1 MLQRLL
7 YCFLFSIVLSAGTSA
22 EIVKVVFEGSKQP
35 TQLVAAF
42 NEREVLYGSLKDLS
56 DALSL
61 QVYYNSTT
69 KKLEVKCGQ
78 YRIKASAN
86 NPFIVIA
93 DRSNNSTTYQL
104 PLNVILASDAI
115 FVPLQFFIPLLN
127 TVCGSELS
135 YRGMDKV
142 IAVKS
147 AKPGNKS
154 PCMERLFDISSLKVE
169 EKKNGYLIRITAA
182 RRFTDY
188 ESFIGR
194 DGSLYTTIANAKG
207 DVDRLQATKP
217 VGIVRMVE
225 AIQSPTAL
233 QLNVRL
239 NRKAESSDIFQDPQ
253 SNDLLIP
260 VYLPIRSE
268 RIDSIYRSEQQ
279 RLRQQ
284 EQKAKGRKDWKLDRI
299 VIDPGHGGKSV
310 GTIGLSGVYEKKLA
324 LAIALKLG
332 KLIEKNLKGV
342 KVVYTRQDD
351 SSVELYRRGQIANEA
366 GGKLFISI
374 HCNSMPKKPYKT
386 NGFEIYLL
394 RPGRVDEAIAIAERE
409 NSVIKLEEGYA
420 KRPEYKELT
429 DENFILVTMAQSAYM
444 KYSERFAQLV
454 SGEMSGKSRI
464 ENRGVMQAGF
474 FVLVGASMPSVLIE
488 AGYLSNRRD
497 EKFLKSSSG
506 QQEIATGIFKAVR
519 KYKVEYEK
527 ALQEGK

>member
-7 YCFLFSIVLSAGTSA
+7 YCFLFSIVLSGGTSA
-22 EIVKVVFEGSKQP
+22 EIVKVVFEGGKQP

-42 NEREVLYGSLKDLS
+42 KEREVLYGSLKDLS

-61 QVYYNSTT
+61 QDYYNSTT

-104 PLNVILASDAI
+104 PLDVILASDAI

-127 TVCGSELS
+127 AVCGSELS

-147 AKPGNKS
+147 EKPGNKS
-154 PCMERLFDISSLKVE
+154 PSRERLFDISSLKVE

-217 VGIVRMVE
+217 VGIVRTVE
-225 AIQSPTAL
+225 AFQSPTAL

-253 SNDLLIP
+253 SNDILIP
-260 VYLPIRSE
+260 VYLPTPSE
-268 RIDSIYRSEQQ
+268 RVDSIYRSEQQ
-279 RLRQQ
+279 RIPQQ
-284 EQKAKGRKDWKLDRI
+284 EQLAKGRKDWKLDCI
-299 VIDPGHGGKSV
+299 VIDPGHGGKDV
-310 GTIGLSGVYEKKLA
+310 GTIGVTGVYEKK
-324 LAIALKLG
+324 
-332 KLIEKNLKGV
+332 
-342 KVVYTRQDD
+342 
-351 SSVELYRRGQIANEA
+351 
-366 GGKLFISI
+366 
-374 HCNSMPKKPYKT
+374 
-386 NGFEIYLL
+386 
-394 RPGRVDEAIAIAERE
+394 
-409 NSVIKLEEGYA
+409 
-420 KRPEYKELT
+420 
-429 DENFILVTMAQSAYM
+429 
-444 KYSERFAQLV
+444 
-454 SGEMSGKSRI
+454 
-464 ENRGVMQAGF
+464 
-474 FVLVGASMPSVLIE
+474 
-488 AGYLSNRRD
+488 
-497 EKFLKSSSG
+497 
-506 QQEIATGIFKAVR
+506 
-519 KYKVEYEK
+519 
-527 ALQEGK
+527 